1 MNGIMTLASKEVKS
15 AFRDHIFLIIT
26 GLFVLLSVISVYIG
40 SSTKNAELQ
49 AYHDIV
55 QLLKSQG
62 TTNLPSAPLIYPM
75 SVLSNLITYV
85 SMIGSV
91 VAIFLGFETFSGER
105 NNGTL
110 KLIAARPIYRD
121 QIVSGKLLGGALV
134 IGSLLGVIMIFNLVL
149 FILVSGITPNA
160 NEIFR
165 LLSFF
170 LIAFLY
176 MMVFYVTTMFVSLKT
191 NDSAFG
197 FMLMMILWL
206 TISFVLPQLA
216 DSQRS
221 FAYALSATSQTVTQ
235 VPSDTIISKM
245 IEFFSPAAQF
255 QIIGKDLLQ
264 VIPETAGISLGGLLL
279 KQIGGLIEILVPG
292 LAVLILSYKATQK
305 EDVI

>member
-235 VPSDTIISKM
+235 VPSDTVISKM

-255 QIIGKDLLQ
+255 QIIGKNLLQ